1 MKEPLKLAI
10 AGLGTVGGGVVKVLT
25 EEAKRIEALCGRKI
39 EIVAVSARHRQ
50 HDRGFDID
58 AFRWYDDPV
67 AMAADPD
74 SDVFVELIGGS
85 DGAAKLA
92 VEQALASGKHVV
104 TANKALIAHHGTTL
118 ARMAEENQVA
128 LQFEAAVAGGVPII
142 KALREGLVAN
152 GIERVSG
159 ILNGT
164 CNYILTVMETSGR
177 EYEDVLADAQKLGY
191 AEADPSFDVGGTDA
205 AHKLTILASLA
216 FGTLPDF
223 DQVYVEGLET
233 VTPLDIRLADDFGYK
248 VRLLGIAQR
257 DGKRMELRVHPTLV
271 GKNSSLAAV
280 TGVFN
285 AVEVV
290 GSHVG
295 PVMLE
300 GRGAGEGPTA
310 SAVVADIVDVA
321 RGNIAQPFGLP
332 ASMLEE
338 ASYKPIKDHTGAYY
352 LRVHAV
358 DRAGSM
364 AEITRALAEAE
375 VSIERIVQRKDP
387 IPEEDNRLPVV
398 FITHDT
404 DEVTMQRALALLA
417 KHKDVVD
424 EPLLIRIE
432 QE

>member
-10 AGLGTVGGGVVKVLT
+10 AGLGTVGGGVVKGLT

-191 AEADPSFDVGGTDA
+191 AEADPSFDVGGIDA

-271 GKNSSLAAV
+271 GKSSSLAAV

-338 ASYKPIKDHTGAYY
+338 ASYKPISDHAGAYY

-404 DEVTMQRALALLA
+404 DEMTMQRAMALLA